1 MNLFSLIFVCAKQ
14 VVAIAKKYNKTTAQ
28 ILIRYQLQRGHI
40 VIPKS
45 VNKARIASNFEVF
58 DFELNAAD
66 IAEINSFECN
76 GRICP
81 MTG

>member
-1 MNLFSLIFVCAKQ
+1 ML
-14 VVAIAKKYNKTTAQ
+14 AIAEEHKKSPAQ
-28 ILIRYQLQRGHI
+28 ILIRYQIQRGHI

-45 VNKARIASNFEVF
+45 VTKGRIATNFDVF
-58 DFELNAAD
+58 DFELTD
-66 IAEINSFECN
+66 AEIEQINTFECN